1 MLRKIYSRLI
11 RLDKLKIKKSIGFSK
26 VFYFFILK
34 FINLIRW
41 TYCIFINPLEINL
54 EDFFKKIK
62 IFWYG
67 GNEGHTQQVDEE
79 TMYLKQVSKKAKNV
93 LEVGFNGGHSAETML
108 QSSDTSFIVSVDI
121 GFHHYVEFG
130 YYFLKKKYKNRI
142 KLFIGNSKEVLPQ
155 LVESNRKFDL
165 IFIDGGHDYD
175 VVKSD
180 LSNAIK
186 LSDSNTLIIVDDVY
200 YPTSKDSEA
209 YFDSHNH
216 GPTKAWLELIKEQKI
231 TEVDYVRFVTNNT
244 NLRSLV
250 AGKLK
255 Q

>member
-1 MLRKIYSRLI
+1 MLKKIYSRLI
-11 RLDKLKIKKSIGFSK
+11 RLDNLKIKKSKLFSK

-34 FINLIRW
+34 FINSIRW
-41 TYCIFINPLEINL
+41 IYCILMNPSELNL
-54 EDFFKKIK
+54 KDFFKKIK

-67 GNEGHTQQVDEE
+67 GNEGHTQQVEEE
-79 TMYLKQVSKKAKNV
+79 TMYLMQLSKKAKNI

-108 QSSDTSFIVSVDI
+108 QSSDRSFIVSVDI
-121 GFHHYVEFG
+121 GFHHYVKFG

-142 KLFIGNSKEVLPQ
+142 KLMIGNSKELLPQ
-155 LVESNRKFDL
+155 LVESNKKFDL

-180 LSNAIK
+180 LNNAIK
-186 LSDSNTLIIVDDVY
+186 MSDNNTLIVVDDVY
-200 YPTSKDSEA
+200 YPTSKDTEI
-209 YFDSHNH
+209 YFDGHNE
-216 GPTKAWLELIKEQKI
+216 GPTKAWLELIKDQKI
-231 TEVDYVRFVTNNT
+231 SEVEYVRFYTNNT

-250 AGKLK
+250 SGRLK

>member
-1 MLRKIYSRLI
+1 MFKKIYSRLI
-11 RLDKLKIKKSIGFSK
+11 RLDKLKIQKSMGYSK
-26 VFYFFILK
+26 GLYYIIFK

-41 TYCIFINPLEINL
+41 AYCFLINPLEINL
-54 EDFFKKIK
+54 EDFYKKIK
-62 IFWYG
+62 IFWHG

-79 TMYLKQVSKKAKNV
+79 TIYLKKASKDAKNI
-93 LEVGFNGGHSAETML
+93 LEIGFNGGHSAETML
-108 QSSDTSFIVSVDI
+108 QSSEKSFIVSVDI
-121 GFHHYVEFG
+121 GFHHYVNFG

-142 KLFIGNSKEVLPQ
+142 KLLIGNSTKVLPN
-155 LVESNRKFDL
+155 LVKSNKKFDL

-186 LSDSNTLIIVDDVY
+186 MSDINTVIIVDDVY
-200 YPTSKDSEA
+200 YPNSKKDKE
-209 YFDSHNH
+209 YFDGHNR
-216 GPTKAWLELIKEQKI
+216 GPTKAWLEFINEQKI
-231 TEVDYVRFVTNNT
+231 TEVDYVQFLSTNT

-255 Q
+255 

>member
-1 MLRKIYSRLI
+1 MLNKIYSRLI
-11 RLDKLKIKKSIGFSK
+11 RLDKLKIKKSMGFSK
-26 VFYFFILK
+26 VFYFLILK
-34 FINLIRW
+34 FINSIRW
-41 TYCIFINPLEINL
+41 TYCIFMNPSDINL

-62 IFWYG
+62 ILWHG

-79 TMYLKQVSKKAKNV
+79 TVYLKQVSKKAKNI

-108 QSSDTSFIVSVDI
+108 QSSDRSSIVSVDI
-121 GFHHYVEFG
+121 GFHHYVKFG
-130 YYFLKKKYKNRI
+130 YYFLKKKYKNRL
-142 KLFIGNSKEVLPQ
+142 KLMIGNSKEVLPR
-155 LVESNRKFDL
+155 LVESNKKFDL

-180 LSNAIK
+180 LSNAIRM
-186 LSDSNTLIIVDDVY
+186 SDNNTLIVVDDVY
-200 YPTSKDSEA
+200 YPKSKDDEV
-209 YFDSHNH
+209 YFDGHNE

-231 TEVDYVRFVTNNT
+231 YEVDYVRFDTNNT

-250 AGKLK
+250 AGRIK